1 MEIGVR
7 VVRHVGV
14 EIRNVPE
21 PVPIPLR
28 LMEELN
34 AQGPT
39 KKRGSVTKV
48 LAQVGIKKK
57 KPIPTVLKHP
67 ILARHDPCTCTPL
80 PPFEIPFSF
89 HPTFSFWQ
97 SVANNILNSFGAN

>member
-14 EIRNVPE
+14 EVRNVPE

-34 AQGPT
+34 AQDPR

-48 LAQVGIKKK
+48 LAQVGIKK
-57 KPIPTVLKHP
+57 PIPTVLKDP
-67 ILARHDPCTCTPL
+67 VLTRHDPCTCSRLL
-80 PPFEIPFSF
+80 PSEIPFLL
-89 HPTFSFWQ
+89 PP
-97 SVANNILNSFGAN
+97 NIFFFFCNF

>member
-14 EIRNVPE
+14 EVRNVPE

-34 AQGPT
+34 AQDPT

-48 LAQVGIKKK
+48 LAQVGIR
-57 KPIPTVLKHP
+57 KPIPTVLKDP
-67 ILARHDPCTCTPL
+67 VLTGHDPCTCSRLL
-80 PPFEIPFSF
+80 PSEIPFLL
-89 HPTFSFWQ
+89 PP
-97 SVANNILNSFGAN
+97 NIFVLAIRR

>member
-14 EIRNVPE
+14 EVRNVPE

-28 LMEELN
+28 LMEVLN
-34 AQGPT
+34 AQDPI

-48 LAQVGIKKK
+48 LAQVGIKKNY
-57 KPIPTVLKHP
+57 PYCSQ
-67 ILARHDPCTCTPL
+67 RPCSHRT
-80 PPFEIPFSF
+80 
-89 HPTFSFWQ
+89 
-97 SVANNILNSFGAN
+97 

>member
-7 VVRHVGV
+7 VVWHVGV
-14 EIRNVPE
+14 EVRNVPE

-34 AQGPT
+34 AQDLI

-48 LAQVGIKKK
+48 LAQVGIKKN
-57 KPIPTVLKHP
+57 LS
-67 ILARHDPCTCTPL
+67 L
-80 PPFEIPFSF
+80 PF
-89 HPTFSFWQ
+89 
-97 SVANNILNSFGAN
+97 

>member
-1 MEIGVR
+1 MEVGVR

-14 EIRNVPE
+14 EIKNVSE

-34 AQGPT
+34 VQGPT

-48 LAQVGIKKK
+48 LAQVGIKK
-57 KPIPTVLKHP
+57 PIPTVLK
-67 ILARHDPCTCTPL
+67 DPV
-80 PPFEIPFSF
+80 S
-89 HPTFSFWQ
+89 HPT
-97 SVANNILNSFGAN
+97 